1 MAKQVTTRPATPGK
15 AASSGGRRPP
25 SISTYIQES
34 RAELRKVTWPTWEE
48 TRALTIAV
56 IAMTLAIALFLG
68 AVDQILNSLVNWLLT
83 GIK

>member
-1 MAKQVTTRPATPGK
+1 M
-15 AASSGGRRPP
+15 
-25 SISTYIQES
+25 TYIQES
-34 RAELRKVTWPTWEE
+34 RAELRKVTWPTWDE

-68 AVDQILNSLVNWLLT
+68 AVDQILNSIVGPLT